1 MVMQEIQKR
10 RSIRK
15 FTGTPVEQEKR
26 DIIIEAALRS
36 PSSMGR
42 DPWEFI
48 VVDDKEILEKLSK
61 AKPHGSSFLKG
72 AALGIVVCAD
82 ISKSDVWV
90 EDTSIASTH
99 IYLAAESLGL
109 GACWIQLRKRQ
120 YSDDITSG
128 EYAAALLNLPV
139 EMEVLSI
146 IAIGYAAE
154 EKSPHKKESLKYDRI
169 HLNRYGEYQK

>member
-1 MVMQEIQKR
+1 MVMPEIQKR

-15 FTGTPVEQEKR
+15 FTDTPVEVQKI

-48 VVDDKEILEKLSK
+48 LVDDKDQLERLSK

-72 AALGIVVCAD
+72 APLGVVVCAD
-82 ISKSDVWV
+82 ISKSDVWI

-109 GACWIQLRKRQ
+109 GACWIQLRKRKF
-120 YSDDITSG
+120 SDDITSS
-128 EYAAALLNLPV
+128 EYAASVLNLPV

-146 IAIGYAAE
+146 IAIGYPAE
-154 EKSPHKKESLKYDRI
+154 EKSPHKKENLKYDRI
-169 HLNRYGEYQK
+169 HKNIYGK